1 MRQYVSVKAILLI
14 AVMVHVDW
22 HVGRPHHISSLS
34 GDWPYHWILG
44 VLTFAALGL
53 FAGLKWPDRPYA
65 PLALN
70 AVAGLFVGHIVEA
83 LGEVLAYRESWA
95 LVMPAERWRLFFEF
109 AAAGV
114 AGCLLGLGFTIL
126 RRRTATGATLERS

>member
-1 MRQYVSVKAILLI
+1 MRRYVSVKAILLI

-44 VLTFAALGL
+44 VLTFAALPL
-53 FAGLKWPDRPYA
+53 YAARLWPDRLLTA
-65 PLALN
+65 LTLN
-70 AVAGLFVGHIVEA
+70 ALAGLFTGHIVEA
-83 LGEVLAYRESWA
+83 LGEVLAYREPWR

-114 AGCLLGLGFTIL
+114 AGCVLGLGIGRL
-126 RRRTATGATLERS
+126 QRRAAAGGALERS